1 MFTLDVVVTEFAA
14 LVVNFQ
20 IRQLFQA
27 FQLFLYDVKRQSLN
41 SSGFAVGLK
50 RLWWNREA
58 RSSVLLRRPNPSIL
72 NLLAAI
78 IHDRRCKRTIYIT
91 PSIYPITSVIS

>member
-27 FQLFLYDVKRQSLN
+27 FQLFLYDVN
-41 SSGFAVGLK
+41 
-50 RLWWNREA
+50 A
-58 RSSVLLRRPNPSIL
+58 R
-72 NLLAAI
+72 A
-78 IHDRRCKRTIYIT
+78 
-91 PSIYPITSVIS
+91 

>member
-1 MFTLDVVVTEFAA
+1 MFTLDVVITEFAA

-41 SSGFAVGLK
+41 SSGCAVGQ
-50 RLWWNREA
+50 RG
-58 RSSVLLRRPNPSIL
+58 
-72 NLLAAI
+72 
-78 IHDRRCKRTIYIT
+78 
-91 PSIYPITSVIS
+91 